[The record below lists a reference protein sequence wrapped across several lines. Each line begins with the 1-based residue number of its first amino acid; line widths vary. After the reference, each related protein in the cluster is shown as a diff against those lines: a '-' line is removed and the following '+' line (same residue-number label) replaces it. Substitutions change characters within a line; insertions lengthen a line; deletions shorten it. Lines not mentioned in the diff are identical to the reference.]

1 MSLNVQA
8 LSDFNNQIA
17 GELIIKMV
25 YAGSTM
31 EYITIQE
38 GVKYQEP
45 INLFEVSLYMQ
56 NGTCVSTASGSAT
69 FTQRTIEVCPRTS
82 FDALCLKDLDKKYL
96 GISALAPGSYNETF
110 ALATQYSEL
119 LVNQFQKA
127 NDQFLWRQVSGSA
140 STFGGTCN
148 VNGLNVIISGSTS
161 GVVVPTFTSSSAG
174 SIVNTANILST
185 MDQMIA
191 ASSADVADREDL
203 TFFMSVT
210 LFRNYLTGLRLANN
224 FYFDPSSVTNRGGL
238 YEMAYPFQPNIKV
251 VGTVG
256 LQSSNRVVLGPAK
269 QIVVGTDLLSD
280 FTEFQLWYDI
290 NTDTLRHRISTKLG
304 VNIAYPEFWV
314 SNDLA

>member
-1 MSLNVQA
+1 MSLNVSA
-8 LSDFNNQIA
+8 LADFNNQIA

-38 GVKYQEP
+38 GVKFQEP

-56 NGTCVSTASGSAT
+56 NGTCVSSASGSAT
-69 FTQRTIEVCPRTS
+69 FSQRTIEVCPRTS

-119 LVNQFQKA
+119 IVNQFQKA
-127 NDQFLWRQVSGSA
+127 NDQFLWKQESGSA
-140 STFGGTCN
+140 STFGGTCAT
-148 VNGLNVIISGSTS
+148 NGLKFIITGSTS
-161 GVVVPTFTSSSAG
+161 GVVPIASSSLAPA
-174 SIVNTANILST
+174 SILTT
-185 MDQMIA
+185 MDTMIA
-191 ASSADVADREDL
+191 TSSADVADREDL

-210 LFRNYLTGLRLANN
+210 NFRNYLTGLRLANN
-224 FYFDPSSVTNRGGL
+224 FYFDPMSVTNRGGL
-238 YEMAYPFQPNIKV
+238 YEMQYPFQPNIKV

-256 LQSSNRVVLGPAK
+256 LQGSNRVVLGPAK
-269 QIVVGTDLLSD
+269 QIVAGTDLLSD

-290 NTDTLRHRISTKLG
+290 NTDTLRHRVSTKLG
-304 VNIAYPEFWV
+304 INIAYPEFWV

>member
-1 MSLNVQA
+1 MSLNVSA
-8 LSDFNNQIA
+8 LADFNNQIA

-25 YAGSTM
+25 YAGSTV
-31 EYITIQE
+31 EYVTIQE

-56 NGTCVSTASGSAT
+56 NGTCVSSASGSAT

-127 NDQFLWRQVSGSA
+127 NDQFLWLQVSGSS
-140 STFGGTCN
+140 STYGGTCAT
-148 VNGLNVIISGSTS
+148 NGLKVIISGSTS
-161 GVVVPTFTSSSAG
+161 GVVVPASVTGSAPTSA
-174 SIVNTANILST
+174 TILT
-185 MDQMIA
+185 QMDTMIA
-191 ASSADVADREDL
+191 NSPSDVADREDL

-210 LFRNYLTGLRLANN
+210 NFRNYVAGLRAANN
-224 FYFDPSSVTNRGGL
+224 FWFDPMSITNRGGIL
-238 YEMAYPFQPNIKV
+238 EMMYPFQSNIKV

-256 LQSSNRVVLGPAK
+256 LQGTNRIVLGPAK

-314 SNDLA
+314 SNDQA

>member
-1 MSLNVQA
+1 MSLNVSA
-8 LSDFNNQIA
+8 LADFNNQIA

-25 YAGSTM
+25 YAGSTV
-31 EYITIQE
+31 EYVTIQE

-56 NGTCVSTASGSAT
+56 NGTCVSSASGSAT

-127 NDQFLWRQVSGSA
+127 NDQFLWLQVSGSS
-140 STFGGTCN
+140 STYGGTCAT
-148 VNGLNVIISGSTS
+148 NGLKVIISGSTS
-161 GVVVPTFTSSSAG
+161 GVVVPASVTGSAPTSA
-174 SIVNTANILST
+174 TILT
-185 MDQMIA
+185 QMDTMIA
-191 ASSADVADREDL
+191 NSPSDVADREDL

-210 LFRNYLTGLRLANN
+210 NFRNYVAGLRAANN
-224 FYFDPSSVTNRGGL
+224 FWFDPMSITNRGGIL
-238 YEMAYPFQPNIKV
+238 EMMYPFQSNIKV

-256 LQSSNRVVLGPAK
+256 LQGTNRIVLGPAK

-280 FTEFQLWYDI
+280 FTEFQLWFDI
-290 NTDTLRHRISTKLG
+290 NTDSLRHRISTKLG

-314 SNDLA
+314 SNDAA